1 MLNSYVNIAARWR
14 SQLHKHKA
22 LLLIAVGFNNCG
34 TSLVV
39 TEWWFRIY
47 ISRFWHSTWTQH
59 TVKQIVRPC
68 STTENT
74 DWCASRPLGVVYSG
88 YSRELTSSACVCACV
103 CGVEPTL
110 MTSLSRRPPVE
121 SSEHQTSVQPLNSR
135 EMSRCKCRADALECT
150 ASTKRNRT
158 VRPSLSPAYHLYSRH
173 W

>member
-1 MLNSYVNIAARWR
+1 MKVTRR
-14 SQLHKHKA
+14 QQR
-22 LLLIAVGFNNCG
+22 LLIAAVDFSNCEM
-34 TSLVV
+34 SLVV

-88 YSRELTSSACVCACV
+88 YSRELTSSACVCVCV
-103 CGVEPTL
+103 C
-110 MTSLSRRPPVE
+110 VE
-121 SSEHQTSVQPLNSR
+121 SSRRWWHHCREGPQSSPPSTRHPSSHLTLARCRVVNAALTRWSVPCRRNAIEPFVR
-135 EMSRCKCRADALECT
+135 RCRRFITFTADT
-150 ASTKRNRT
+150 DN
-158 VRPSLSPAYHLYSRH
+158 